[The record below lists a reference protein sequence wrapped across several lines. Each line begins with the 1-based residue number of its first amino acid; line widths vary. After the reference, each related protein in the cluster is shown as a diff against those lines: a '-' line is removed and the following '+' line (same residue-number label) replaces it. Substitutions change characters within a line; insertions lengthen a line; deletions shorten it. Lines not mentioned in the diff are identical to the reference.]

1 MLRIIIILLCLLH
14 NDTGFATDKE
24 HEKLKQ
30 EIEVLNDNHQYELSI
45 RKLEEIITNPN
56 TSNYDLYNAYIQ
68 KYLTY
73 KRLFNYI
80 EALNNLDLA
89 LKAGIKSDKKGTVIK
104 RVRIERMFVHFDLLE
119 FDKVAAL
126 LKLISRED
134 FNTINKETEAFYLSV
149 LGTMSNR
156 AKEYYLALQYLD
168 EALIILKEHAPK
180 HLPLIYRKKIEIY
193 RHLNQ
198 YDKAIENF
206 EKGLACAREHK
217 MDIYII
223 AMYNDVAIFYSE
235 IGDVESALRTEQIL
249 NRLITDY
256 DVTNRSGKLHMVERE
271 LLKNENK
278 GKEKQNSKIKFII
291 IGFCILIIIVT
302 FIGYYF
308 YKLNNTGRT
317 KSINEHL
324 YLQNDVENS
333 IQNMD
338 EWNLHN
344 VNSSDYN
351 LTDRQLEIIKLVKE
365 GKTNK
370 EIGTALFISENTVKY
385 HLKVIYKTLNVIK
398 RSDL

>member
-1 MLRIIIILLCLLH
+1 MLRIIIILLCLVH

-89 LKAGIKSDKKGTVIK
+89 LKAGIKSDKKESVIK

-206 EKGLACAREHK
+206 E
-217 MDIYII
+217 
-223 AMYNDVAIFYSE
+223 
-235 IGDVESALRTEQIL
+235 
-249 NRLITDY
+249 
-256 DVTNRSGKLHMVERE
+256 
-271 LLKNENK
+271 
-278 GKEKQNSKIKFII
+278 
-291 IGFCILIIIVT
+291 
-302 FIGYYF
+302 
-308 YKLNNTGRT
+308 
-317 KSINEHL
+317 
-324 YLQNDVENS
+324 
-333 IQNMD
+333 
-338 EWNLHN
+338 
-344 VNSSDYN
+344 
-351 LTDRQLEIIKLVKE
+351 
-365 GKTNK
+365 
-370 EIGTALFISENTVKY
+370 
-385 HLKVIYKTLNVIK
+385 
-398 RSDL
+398 